1 MNPKLKP
8 IYSRLRKLLNPN
20 FENGAFGSEFAD
32 NARKKGL
39 RLVENIMSDA
49 KPGQYVEWAEELASS
64 KDPIRQRLGK
74 IMQNMFAQEGD
85 LKNHF
90 GKTPINVNP
99 LDNNP
104 HFKEDLAKETLKSKK
119 VKDKIVDF
127 SEDKLRESE
136 AFPHI
141 GQTESLYQYLDP
153 TSKKKLTATLKEKFP
168 NGYIVKKR
176 NASNSIGSRGKK
188 DAKIFFSG
196 DQNISSLDK
205 IKPHQL
211 EDWIIQPDK
220 KLKQVNPLL
229 RKIDGKLFPGR
240 GTGADEYR
248 VSVVNGKV
256 VPYATKHRGSY
267 TTNIAQ
273 SILPFRTPEIRKV
286 ERYAQEALDA
296 AHPDVRKGHYAF
308 DVGFDAAKKPTLV
321 ETNPG
326 NGGVSGLYF
335 SDPTIPDAMRANIQE
350 KLPYHVLARRA
361 LWGTAALGGVAA
373 AGAGAYGASKL
384 AMDREAYQE
393 GFLKRAS
400 EYGFN
405 QEQAVW
411 LLDRYAK

>member
-8 IYSRLRKLLNPN
+8 IYNKLRKIINPN
-20 FENGAFGSEFAD
+20 FENGVFGSEFAGK
-32 NARKKGL
+32 AREKGL

-49 KPGQYVEWAEELASS
+49 KPGQYVQWAEQLVSS

-74 IMQNMFAQEGD
+74 VMQNMFAQEGD
-85 LKNHF
+85 LKTHF

-99 LDNNP
+99 VDNNP
-104 HFKEDLAKETLKSKK
+104 HHLKDLAKETLTSKK
-119 VKDKIVDF
+119 VKDNIGDF

-136 AFPHI
+136 FFPHI

-153 TSKKKLTATLKEKFP
+153 TSKKKLTAILQEKFP
-168 NGYIVKKR
+168 DGYIVKKR

-211 EDWIIQPDK
+211 DDWIIQPDK

-229 RKIDGKLFPGR
+229 RKIDKKFFPDR

-248 VSVVNGKV
+248 VTVLNGKV

-267 TTNIAQ
+267 ATNIAQ

-296 AHPDVRKGHYAF
+296 AQPDARKGHYAF
-308 DVGFDAAKKPTLV
+308 DVGFNAAKKPTLV

-326 NGGVSGLYF
+326 YGSVNGLYF
-335 SDPTIPDAMRANIQE
+335 SDPTIPDAIRANIQE

-384 AMDREAYQE
+384 AMCSEDYQE

-400 EYGFN
+400 EYGFD

-411 LLDRYAK
+411 LINRYAG